1 MNKQKC
7 IVYDKEN
14 ADFPG
19 VKSVKRSRP
28 STFIILQ
35 LSYDQN
41 LTLFLFVCSFCFLNY
56 DGEYKI
62 VNLQVV
68 GVKTK
73 KLRQGQED
81 PLELLQEK
89 R

>member
-19 VKSVKRSRP
+19 AKSVKRSRP
-28 STFIILQ
+28 STFLILR

-41 LTLFLFVCSFCFLNY
+41 LTLFLFVLFLNY
-56 DGEYKI
+56 DGEYRI

-73 KLRQGQED
+73 KLRQGQEE

-89 R
+89 W